1 VHVREVALR
10 WGAATDTG
18 LRAENQ
24 DSLLA
29 RPPVFVVADGMGGHA
44 AGRQAS
50 VAVVERLERAVGSAG
65 ASSGEGV
72 VPPPALTVEALR
84 ALLHEA
90 DDDIRR
96 AAATLGDA
104 RGMGTTVA
112 GVALVEERLSQEAPE
127 PEPCWAVFHI
137 GDSRVYR
144 LAGDQ
149 LQQLSTDH
157 SVVQEL
163 VDAGMISADAAAVHP
178 QRHLVTRALGVGT
191 PAEADVLLLPVQP
204 GQSFLICSDGLTGEL
219 RDAEIAELL
228 AGRDAGSAA
237 DELVRTAARRGAS
250 DNVTAVVV
258 QVLPE
263 GSRTD
268 TP

>member
-1 VHVREVALR
+1 VREVALA

-18 LRAENQ
+18 QRAENQ

-29 RPPVFVVADGMGGHA
+29 QRPVFAVADGMGGHA

-50 VAVVERLERAVGSAG
+50 VAVVERLAT
-65 ASSGEGV
+65 ASDAEGGT
-72 VPPPALTVEALR
+72 PGTLTVEALR
-84 ALLHEA
+84 GLLREA
-90 DDDIRR
+90 DGDIRR

-112 GVALVEERLSQEAPE
+112 GVALVERPPTAGGAPGEAQSTHPY
-127 PEPCWAVFHI
+127 WAVFHI
-137 GDSRVYR
+137 GDSRVYLSTAQGLR
-144 LAGDQ
+144 
-149 LQQLSTDH
+149 QLSTDH

-204 GQSFLICSDGLTGEL
+204 GQRFLVCSDGLTGEL
-219 RDAEIAELL
+219 RDEEIAGLM
-228 AGRDAGSAA
+228 AGRDSGSAA
-237 DELVRTAARRGAS
+237 DELVRTAVERGAS

-258 QVLPE
+258 EVLAGE
-263 GSRTD
+263 T
-268 TP
+268 

>member
-1 VHVREVALR
+1 VHGLGRPGDVLIAISTSGRSPNILKAL
-10 WGAATDTG
+10 
-18 LRAENQ
+18 
-24 DSLLA
+24 
-29 RPPVFVVADGMGGHA
+29 
-44 AGRQAS
+44 
-50 VAVVERLERAVGSAG
+50 
-65 ASSGEGV
+65 
-72 VPPPALTVEALR
+72 
-84 ALLHEA
+84 
-90 DDDIRR
+90 
-96 AAATLGDA
+96 AAAQATGVAAIGFTGGSGGDMDPLCDLCLRVPA
-104 RGMGTTVA
+104 NSTPLIQQLHIVA
-112 GVALVEERLSQEAPE
+112 GHIVCALVEERLSQEAPG

-144 LAGDQ
+144 LAGER

-228 AGRDAGSAA
+228 TGRDAASAA
-237 DELVRTAARRGAS
+237 EELVRTAARRGAS

-258 QVLPE
+258 EVLPE

>member
-1 VHVREVALR
+1 MDRRRRADVHEVALR
-10 WGAATDTG
+10 WSAATDTG

-29 RPPVFVVADGMGGHA
+29 RPPVFAVADGMGGHA

-50 VAVVERLERAVGSAG
+50 AAVIDRLARATG
-65 ASSGEGV
+65 ASGGGPET
-72 VPPPALTVEALR
+72 LTVEGLR

-90 DDDIRR
+90 DDEIRR
-96 AAATLGDA
+96 TAATLGDA

-112 GVALVEERLSQEAPE
+112 GVALVDEQPAHEQPG
-127 PEPCWAVFHI
+127 PCWAIFHI

-144 LAGDQ
+144 LTGEG

-178 QRHLVTRALGVGT
+178 QRHLVTRALGVGP
-191 PAEADVLLLPVQP
+191 PAEADVLLLPVRP
-204 GQSFLICSDGLTGEL
+204 GQRFLVCSDGLTGEL
-219 RDAEIAELL
+219 RDAEIAGLL
-228 AGRDAGSAA
+228 ADRDAEAA
-237 DELVRTAARRGAS
+237 AGELVRTAAMRGAS

-258 QVLPE
+258 DVVAE
-263 GSRTD
+263 EA
-268 TP
+268 

>member
-50 VAVVERLERAVGSAG
+50 VAVIERLERVAEPAG
-65 ASSGEGV
+65 APSGEAAV
-72 VPPPALTVEALR
+72 ALTVEGLR
-84 ALLHEA
+84 ALLREA
-90 DDDIRR
+90 DTDIRR
-96 AAATLGDA
+96 AAAALGDA

-112 GVALVEERLSQEAPE
+112 GVALVEERLSQEAPG

-144 LAGDQ
+144 LAGDR

-163 VDAGMISADAAAVHP
+163 VDAGMITADAAIVHP

-228 AGRDAGSAA
+228 AGRDAASAA
-237 DELVRTAARRGAS
+237 EELVRTAARRGAS

-258 QVLPE
+258 EVLPE